1 MSEEINV
8 HKYEVGSSV
17 PLDFDQQ
24 RRLAEFIGRLQVE
37 TGTRRLRFAAV
48 IGKTGVHKMQSLA
61 PDELDA
67 LSASAGIPEEYQS
80 TKMAVKIDGGL

>member
-24 RRLAEFIGRLQVE
+24 RRLAEFIGQLQVE

-48 IGKTGVHKMQSLA
+48 IGKVGVHKMASLA
-61 PDELDA
+61 PSE
-67 LSASAGIPEEYQS
+67 LSALRTGIPGEYQVGNI
-80 TKMAVKIDGGL
+80 AVKIEGGV